1 MNSLSSNPIIFQ
13 IQLKWIITSII
24 WITALASAIMT
35 YFEMKDEL
43 RFQIKFKVYDK
54 QVKKHLLIAAS
65 SNPNLLATCLRDL
78 QKNPT
83 KEKYVQKF
91 KHLFCLV
98 LLTTFIIMFA
108 DFPTAFDLNSLAYL
122 LGKIL
127 WIRGLLQRLLL
138 LYKQNYHSP
147 FIKFE
152 DPNVLYSLK
161 KQVLF
166 EFCRSIS
173 VHCIV
178 EQTLNNGYEPSLI
191 NGILCVLLF
200 SMDWNH
206 FSLTA

>member
-1 MNSLSSNPIIFQ
+1 
-13 IQLKWIITSII
+13 
-24 WITALASAIMT
+24 MT

-91 KHLFCLV
+91 KQLFCLV

-127 WIRGLLQRLLL
+127 
-138 LYKQNYHSP
+138 
-147 FIKFE
+147 
-152 DPNVLYSLK
+152 
-161 KQVLF
+161 
-166 EFCRSIS
+166 
-173 VHCIV
+173 
-178 EQTLNNGYEPSLI
+178 
-191 NGILCVLLF
+191 
-200 SMDWNH
+200 
-206 FSLTA
+206 

>member
-1 MNSLSSNPIIFQ
+1 
-13 IQLKWIITSII
+13 
-24 WITALASAIMT
+24 MT

-54 QVKKHLLIAAS
+54 QVKNHLLIAGS
-65 SNPNLLATCLRDL
+65 SNPNLLATCLHDL

-127 WIRGLLQRLLL
+127 RIRGLLQRLLL
-138 LYKQNYHSP
+138 LYKQNYHSL
-147 FIKFE
+147 FIKFM
-152 DPNVLYSLK
+152 YSLK

-166 EFCRSIS
+166 KFCRSIS
-173 VHCIV
+173 AHCIV
-178 EQTLNNGYEPSLI
+178 ELTLDNGYGISTDYRHPMKTLI
-191 NGILCVLLF
+191 KDI
-200 SMDWNH
+200 
-206 FSLTA
+206 